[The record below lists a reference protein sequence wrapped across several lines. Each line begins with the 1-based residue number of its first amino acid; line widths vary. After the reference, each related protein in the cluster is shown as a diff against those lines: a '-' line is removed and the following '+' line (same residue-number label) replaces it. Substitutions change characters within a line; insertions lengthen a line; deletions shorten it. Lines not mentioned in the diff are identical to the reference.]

1 MSYVY
6 ITDSPVAA
14 LLSSIF
20 IGPLGLQGWLINP
33 ANHGDV
39 GKYQRMLSYALPIL
53 FVVVCIL
60 MVNKK
65 KKDKKKDIET
75 LLEEMETG
83 KDGSTH
89 NVSLNI
95 TRILMGIT
103 AFISFILACIIVSRA
118 N

>member
-1 MSYVY
+1 MVVLKAEMSYVY
-6 ITDSPVAA
+6 FTDSPVAA

-39 GKYQRMLSYALPIL
+39 GKYQRMLSYALL
-53 FVVVCIL
+53 VFLVVVAIL
-60 MVNKK
+60 MTV
-65 KKDKKKDIET
+65 KKDNEKDDE
-75 LLEEMETG
+75 
-83 KDGSTH
+83 KDD
-89 NVSLNI
+89 SLKTMLDV
-95 TRILMGIT
+95 TRVLMGFT